1 MHLIIYFVIFW
12 SIRYIFVSS
21 CGWGQ
26 VALLTEA
33 DCTVHHHDLK
43 YQWRFTSNQFNQG
56 ITLNLNPGI
65 ISSLCFFTSAKLALL
80 LKENQT
86 PPHYLCPI
94 QCNFYQCSLGQ
105 FLVLMFIMNFSEESY
120 TLYLSASLDT
130 SFIESFSIL
139 KCNVTFGSFNT
150 IEGGI
155 IVKLRQGS
163 GKDGQGMALKAK
175 GLKA

>member
-1 MHLIIYFVIFW
+1 MFVR
-12 SIRYIFVSS
+12 S
-21 CGWGQ
+21 
-26 VALLTEA
+26 
-33 DCTVHHHDLK
+33 
-43 YQWRFTSNQFNQG
+43 
-56 ITLNLNPGI
+56 
-65 ISSLCFFTSAKLALL
+65 
-80 LKENQT
+80 
-86 PPHYLCPI
+86 
-94 QCNFYQCSLGQ
+94 
-105 FLVLMFIMNFSEESY
+105 VLMFIMNFSEESY

-175 GLKA
+175 GLKAETLA